1 MKVKLFKGTS
11 QNMFYVIVKALL
23 NKHQLKDLNLL
34 KIFCIQAKSS
44 KGHCLAFLLMG
55 KSREVNMTLVNKF

>member
-11 QNMFYVIVKALL
+11 QNMSCIIVKALF

-34 KIFCIQAKSS
+34 KIFFIPCEFKRSLFGIPPHSQIY
-44 KGHCLAFLLMG
+44 
-55 KSREVNMTLVNKF
+55 